1 MIRTF
6 ESYRPK
12 IAPSAW
18 VDATALV
25 IGDVELAEDVSVW
38 PMTVVRGDV
47 HYIRV
52 GARSNIQDGAVVHV
66 AHAGDYSPGYPTII
80 GEDVTVGHKAI
91 VHACTVEDAC
101 LIGMAATI
109 MDGAVLGSES
119 ILGAGALVPPGKQL
133 PGGYLY
139 VGSPAKAARELTDEE
154 KEFLRYSARNYVSVK
169 NRHRASSSPA
179 AENQ

>member
-6 ESYRPK
+6 ESYRPQ
-12 IAPSAW
+12 IADSAW

-25 IGDVELAEDVSVW
+25 IGEVELAEDVSVW

-52 GARSNIQDGAVVHV
+52 GPRTNIQDGSVVHV

-80 GEDVTVGHKAI
+80 GADVTIGHKAI

-109 MDGAVLGSES
+109 MDGAVLGAES
-119 ILGAGALVPPGKQL
+119 ILAAGALVPPGKTL
-133 PGGYLY
+133 PGGHLY
-139 VGSPAKAARELTDEE
+139 VGSPAQAVREITDSER
-154 KEFLRYSARNYVSVK
+154 EFLRYSARYYVTVK
-169 NRHRASSSPA
+169 NRHRRA
-179 AENQ
+179 ALG